1 MNLGNSYGYLKGKFS
16 NKNHMQT
23 CIFRNKKTIE
33 HYHITLA
40 YQGPSQT
47 SKMKHFTKYLTAFS
61 RSLFPQNT
69 LRCLLQSWSFIW
81 NFPNFETNGN
91 KTRAI
96 TTDKTKFCAQLTHRA
111 VGYSFSEQSSFKNIR
126 SGKVML
132 CRANC
137 RTDFFNHHSLIST
150 SLVSSKL
157 VFTVVV
163 KCVEQNFPNSLKV
176 LVQSKTTIFPLV
188 TLNDNTRKLINHT
201 HLH

>member
-1 MNLGNSYGYLKGKFS
+1 MFVTVLVTPLCHLYE
-16 NKNHMQT
+16 T
-23 CIFRNKKTIE
+23 
-33 HYHITLA
+33 
-40 YQGPSQT
+40 SQILRQ
-47 SKMKHFTKYLTAFS
+47 MATKLSEIWALTA
-61 RSLFPQNT
+61 
-69 LRCLLQSWSFIW
+69 
-81 NFPNFETNGN
+81 
-91 KTRAI
+91 
-96 TTDKTKFCAQLTHRA
+96 DKMKFCAGLTHRA
-111 VGYSFSEQSSFKNIR
+111 VGYSFLEQSCFKNIR
-126 SGKVML
+126 SGKVMF

-176 LVQSKTTIFPLV
+176 LVQSKSTVFPLV